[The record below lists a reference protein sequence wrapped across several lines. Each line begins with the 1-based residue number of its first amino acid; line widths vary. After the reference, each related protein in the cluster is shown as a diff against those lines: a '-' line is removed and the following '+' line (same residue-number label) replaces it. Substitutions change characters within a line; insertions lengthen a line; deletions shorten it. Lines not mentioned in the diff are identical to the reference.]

1 MERYIEKANI
11 PFDGER
17 SLFRGLIAGM
27 RLRPSGGLSYTRVRE
42 LVLEML
48 SGVGLEKS
56 KYGLH
61 SLRAGGARA
70 AANAGVA
77 DRWFKGHGHWN
88 SENAKDG
95 YVKRHCKRQTQSYS
109 ESRLVNWA

>member
-1 MERYIEKANI
+1 M
-11 PFDGER
+11 
-17 SLFRGLIAGM
+17 FRGLIAGM

-70 AANAGVA
+70 AANAGDGSRGTGAGRVKMQRMGMLKDTVK
-77 DRWFKGHGHWN
+77 DRLR
-88 SENAKDG
+88 
-95 YVKRHCKRQTQSYS
+95 VTQN
-109 ESRLVNWA
+109 LGL